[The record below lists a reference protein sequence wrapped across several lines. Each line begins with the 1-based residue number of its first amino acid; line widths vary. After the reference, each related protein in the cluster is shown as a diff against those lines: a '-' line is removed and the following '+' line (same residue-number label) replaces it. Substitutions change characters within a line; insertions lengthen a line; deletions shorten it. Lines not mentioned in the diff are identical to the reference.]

1 MRTGGHHAPR
11 GANGDARPYAASRL
25 KRKRATQAEM
35 EERAAALLAIAKR
48 SKPCT
53 VRQVFYQATVHGI
66 VEKTERGYEKVQRAL
81 VGLRRSGRLPWG
93 WIADNTRWQRKPIT
107 FDSLAE
113 AIENTAQ
120 TYRRAVWA
128 DLDTYLEVWL
138 EKDALSGVLLPVTSL
153 YDVPL
158 MVARGYSSL
167 TFLQEAA
174 SYMRELEKNVVVV
187 HFGDFDPSGQDAAD
201 KIEETLREFAPE
213 IELTFIRAA
222 VTPEQIAQWSLPSR
236 PTKTTDARAK
246 TWTGG
251 DSVEL
256 DAIEANRLRNLC
268 QAYIEDVIPEGWL
281 DRIKAAEASEREL
294 LTSWTS
300 ALAQEIAP

>member
-1 MRTGGHHAPR
+1 MTGNN
-11 GANGDARPYAASRL
+11 GAASAASGGARPYTASL
-25 KRKRATQAEM
+25 IKRKRATRAEM
-35 EERAAALLAIAKR
+35 EARADALLDIAER

-53 VRQVFYQATVHGI
+53 VRQVFYQATVPGT

-81 VGLRRSGRLPWG
+81 VDLRRSGRLPWG
-93 WIADNTRWQRKPIT
+93 WIADNTRWQRKPMT
-107 FDSLAE
+107 YGNLAE
-113 AIENTAQ
+113 ALENTARS
-120 TYRRAVWA
+120 YRRAVWA
-128 DLDTYLEVWL
+128 DLATYLEVWL

-174 SYMRELEKNVVVV
+174 SYMRELEKNVVVI
-187 HFGDFDPSGQDAAD
+187 HFGDFDPSGQGAAD

-213 IELTFIRAA
+213 IDLTFVRAA
-222 VTPEQIAQWSLPSR
+222 VTPEQIRLWNLPSR

-256 DAIEANRLRNLC
+256 DAIEANILRSLC
-268 QAYIEDVIPEGWL
+268 RAYIEDAIPEGWL
-281 DRIKAAEASEREL
+281 ERIRVAEASEREL
-294 LTSWTS
+294 LASWTS
-300 ALAQEIAP
+300 ALALEDAP